1 MKGRKRHIIV
11 DTLGLVLALAV
22 HPADVQDRDGA
33 ALVLVRLRPLFCWVR
48 TIFADAAYDSDRV
61 AVACLALGI
70 TALIIVR
77 RLAAALGFQVLPKR
91 WIVERT
97 FGWFGRWRRLARDYE
112 QLPEV
117 SEAMIRLAMIRLMLQ
132 RLTRPSRRKLPSC

>member
-1 MKGRKRHIIV
+1 V

-22 HPADVQDRDGA
+22 HPADVQGRGGA
-33 ALVLVRLRPLFCWVR
+33 ALALARLRPLFRWVR
-48 TIFADAAYDSDRV
+48 TIFADAAYDGGRV
-61 AVACLALGI
+61 AVAGLALGI

-77 RLAAALGFQVLPKR
+77 RLAVAPGCQVLPKG

-97 FGWFGRWRRLARDYE
+97 FGWLGRRRRLARDDE

-132 RLTRPSRRKLPSC
+132 RLTRPQRRELPSR

>member
-1 MKGRKRHIIV
+1 VKGRKRHIIV

-48 TIFADAAYDSDRV
+48 TIFAAAAYDSDRV

-91 WIVERT
+91 WIVLRRT
-97 FGWFGRWRRLARDYE
+97 MLLVSVSRGRRWSPGGSWSVPGGMEIVRL
-112 QLPEV
+112 
-117 SEAMIRLAMIRLMLQ
+117 S
-132 RLTRPSRRKLPSC
+132 